1 MENVTTPTTNSTDL
15 YERFWWLAPK
25 YFKELSSRPKYLVA
39 IESSIMLIVT
49 ITAFFGNS
57 MVCLTLVRNPRLR
70 TATNLLI
77 LMLAA
82 TDMLTACLPLTVA
95 TIVLIKGKW
104 IVEVNP
110 LDVKNILCQFEGI
123 IAPALTGFSLHIM
136 ALTAI
141 NRYVCVVRQR
151 LYKKLFSRKA
161 TCLVILADGII
172 ILSLVSIPRP
182 SGYANITLDPRRA
195 MFFTTFRPPKSSQVI
210 AAMFLIINVVT
221 PMILMTFS
229 YYRVFK
235 KIRSSSF
242 QVDINSGTSDSPQS
256 ATSKIQEVKIT
267 KTVFAVLLGYLTCW
281 IPVILCDILSFNMK
295 NPRFPRQGE
304 LVFTYFFSLSSA
316 INPFIYGSTSRAL
329 RKELWATICHCKQK
343 LHNLNPFKFK
353 ELKT

>member
-39 IESSIMLIVT
+39 IESSIMLSIT

-57 MVCLTLVRNPRLR
+57 LVCLTLLRSQRLR
-70 TATNLLI
+70 SATYLLI

-110 LDVKNILCQFEGI
+110 LDVKNFPCQFQGI
-123 IAPALTGFSLHIM
+123 IASALVGFSLHIM

-141 NRYVCVVRQR
+141 NRYICVVHQR

-161 TCLVILADGII
+161 TCLVILADGMII
-172 ILSLVSIPRP
+172 FSLASIPYPARF
-182 SGYANITLDPRRA
+182 ANITFDPRRA
-195 MFFTTFRPPKSSQVI
+195 MCFTTFLQPKSSQVI
-210 AAMFLIINVVT
+210 ANVFLIVNVAI
-221 PMILMTFS
+221 PMILITFS

-235 KIRSSSF
+235 KIRHSSF
-242 QVDINSGTSDSPQS
+242 QVAINSRTSDSPQS
-256 ATSKIQEVKIT
+256 TTSKIQEMKIT
-267 KTVFAVLLGYLTCW
+267 KTVFAVLLGYITCW
-281 IPVILCDILSFNMK
+281 IPVLCVIN
-295 NPRFPRQGE
+295 
-304 LVFTYFFSLSSA
+304 SA
-316 INPFIYGSTSRAL
+316 ST
-329 RKELWATICHCKQK
+329 
-343 LHNLNPFKFK
+343 
-353 ELKT
+353 